1 MENVKNRPFFTNL
14 CKNFTSMTPLNI
26 ANDIGIVEF
35 LPNVGYFLLN
45 IIGSASFL
53 APSTVYSNSTK
64 TLINPCII
72 LEPGFLVLTLDLDYR
87 EPNELVLKCS
97 KRKRT
102 KIINPTTSTEHQLGN
117 RMGRIELEENCKK
130 CATGKVS
137 IAALALSSTLRQ
149 PR

>member
-1 MENVKNRPFFTNL
+1 
-14 CKNFTSMTPLNI
+14 MTPLNI

-45 IIGSASFL
+45 IIGSTSFL

-97 KRKRT
+97 RRKKTQIVNPATSKVHKYVGRT
-102 KIINPTTSTEHQLGN
+102 SFCSP
-117 RMGRIELEENCKK
+117 
-130 CATGKVS
+130 
-137 IAALALSSTLRQ
+137 
-149 PR
+149 